1 MKVLVIEDNDI
12 LRENIITYLDIK
24 WHKAKWHATYEGTML
39 EVVEYKP
46 DVIVLDLGLG
56 SEEWD
61 GRDIC
66 KALREKWDST
76 PILILTARSLTDQ
89 KIEWLNIGADDY
101 MIKPFDYN
109 EFIARLEALTRR
121 NMWQKGQV
129 VRVWNITIDTASHQV
144 KLWENEIHLSKLEY
158 ELFLYMARNI
168 GRALTKQ
175 ELLEKVWGEYD
186 AFEESR
192 TVDIH
197 IGYLRKKFG
206 ADIIETMRWVWY
218 IIPEKYSHE

>member
-12 LRENIITYLDIK
+12 LRDNIVTYLDIK
-24 WHKAKWHATYEGTML
+24 GYKAKGHADYHGAML
-39 EVVEYKP
+39 EVVNYKP
-46 DVIVLDLGLG
+46 DVIILDLGLG
-56 SEEWD
+56 SEEGD

-66 KALREKWDST
+66 RALREKGDST
-76 PILILTARSLTDQ
+76 PILILTARSLTEQ
-89 KIEWLNIGADDY
+89 KIEGLNIGADDY
-101 MIKPFDYN
+101 MVKPFDYN
-109 EFIARLEALTRR
+109 ELIARLEALVRR
-121 NMWQKGQV
+121 SMGQKGQI
-129 VRVWNITIDTASHQV
+129 VRVGDIIIDTSSHQV
-144 KLWENEIHLSKLEY
+144 KLSESEVRLSKLEY

-197 IGYLRKKFG
+197 IGYLRKKIG
-206 ADIIETMRWVWY
+206 AEIIETMRGVGY
-218 IIPEKYSHE
+218 IIPDTYRHE

>member
-12 LRENIITYLDIK
+12 LRDNIVSYLDIK
-24 WHKAKWHATYEGTML
+24 WYKAKWHANYEWAML
-39 EVVEYKP
+39 EVVNYKP

-56 SEEWD
+56 SDEWD

-66 KALREKWDST
+66 RALRKKWDNT
-76 PILILTARSLTDQ
+76 PILILTARSLTEQ
-89 KIEWLNIGADDY
+89 KIEGLNIGADDY
-101 MIKPFDYN
+101 MVKPFDYN
-109 EFIARLEALTRR
+109 ELIARLEALVRR
-121 NMWQKGQV
+121 AMEQKWEI
-129 VRVWNITIDTASHQV
+129 VRVWDIVIDTSSHQV
-144 KLWENEIHLSKLEY
+144 KAPESEVHLSKLEY

-168 GRALTKQ
+168 GRVLTKQ

-197 IGYLRKKFG
+197 IGYLRKKLG
-206 ADIIETMRWVWY
+206 ADIIAVSYTHLTLPTKRIV
-218 IIPEKYSHE
+218 